1 MKLKLVPARQGA
13 LWVRQGLRT
22 FFQRPM
28 SFTLLFLIYLFVAP
42 WLLVVTPLASLGF
55 MIATQRA
62 LAGRIPQPDVFIE
75 PLRAGRDRA
84 WAQLRLG
91 LAYAAAAASLLWL
104 FNQVGG
110 TELQAASEVMMKGS
124 SPEDANRAFSG
135 ANVQAAAWLLLIGLA
150 LLSVPFWHAPA
161 LVHWGRMPAMKAVF
175 FSVVACWRNKGA
187 MLVYALGWAAV
198 SMLFA
203 VVSTLVAALLG
214 APQAAFAA
222 MFGAMLV
229 LSSAF
234 FASLYFTFTDSF
246 EPADPQQPAL
256 PDSPGTTT

>member
-13 LWVRQGLRT
+13 VWVRQGLRT

-28 SFTLLFLIYLFVAP
+28 SFTLLFLLYLFVAP

-55 MIATQRA
+55 MIATQRT
-62 LAGRIPQPDVFIE
+62 LAGQMPHPDVFIE

-84 WAQLRLG
+84 WSQLRLG
-91 LAYAAAAASLLWL
+91 LAYAIGAAMVLWL

-110 TELQAASEVMMKGS
+110 ADLQAASELMMKGS
-124 SPEDANRAFSG
+124 SPEEANRLLGG
-135 ANVQAAAWLLLIGLA
+135 AKVQGAVWLLLIGLA

-161 LVHWGRMPAMKAVF
+161 LVHWGRVPAMKAVF
-175 FSVVACWRNKGA
+175 FSLVACWRNKGA
-187 MLVYALGWAAV
+187 MLVYAFGWAAV
-198 SMLFA
+198 SMVFA

-214 APQAAFAA
+214 APQVAFAA
-222 MFGAMLV
+222 MFGAMLM

-234 FASLYFTFTDSF
+234 FASLFFTFTDSF
-246 EPADPQQPAL
+246 EPADVAGDTPGE
-256 PDSPGTTT
+256 SP